1 MPSTLLERMESMP
14 LPTSRD
20 GATRASPTESLLSAI
35 TVDDSPLG
43 ESSSSTPPT
52 SIGDSVSISSTSM
65 KLESAEPTE
74 RASAEPSTG
83 RIRRTR
89 TSIGTYNVKVLSGT
103 SIHAP
108 KKFSKDPAVIEARRR
123 TISGDTLV
131 SALASNNSST
141 ETVEK
146 DANRLVRDGIEALDL
161 QWSVKKLSKSRSESS
176 LGGTPTKSAKQ
187 REISGRRA
195 TRSTGEQVESL
206 TKKLSVLGK
215 RGRKTLENGLA
226 GLSKAKRE
234 LRNLA
239 DTPEFA
245 KIDTKP
251 VVHEVWSN
259 GKLVVA
265 EPPKKKKKKL
275 EEAVEEKKTPKVE
288 DDKKPEPKSNGKREK
303 VWLTKGLYAGQENRN
318 FDWFADIYNERRE
331 DIVDATPY
339 QPNAFMPLP
348 MWHGQR
354 LLHVGR
360 HFKLPFDVCSP
371 LPPGQ
376 PKPDE
381 WRKTSSSK
389 YLLYAVVFFTN
400 GVHKTDLLA
409 KLQPCGRSP
418 VFSTAFHPSVS
429 AHQKAAVTKIVKI
442 GSCFMNVMTRTVQL
456 VAIGAQTGL
465 LLIYRSDGKR
475 AASTELESRL
485 SRPMIVVMVFE
496 PIVASILIK
505 SLLSILERLSLKMSV
520 TDG

>member
-1 MPSTLLERMESMP
+1 M
-14 LPTSRD
+14 
-20 GATRASPTESLLSAI
+20 LSAI

-52 SIGDSVSISSTSM
+52 SIGDSISISSTSL
-65 KLESAEPTE
+65 KLENTESAE
-74 RASAEPSTG
+74 RASAEPSAERT
-83 RIRRTR
+83 RRTR

-108 KKFSKDPAVIEARRR
+108 KKYSKDPAVIEARRR

-131 SALASNNSST
+131 NALASNNPST

-161 QWSVKKLSKSRSESS
+161 QWSVKGLPKSRSEIG
-176 LGGTPTKSAKQ
+176 LGGSPKKSAKQ
-187 REISGRRA
+187 RDINRRRS
-195 TRSTGEQVESL
+195 TRSSGEQLESL

-215 RGRKTLENGLA
+215 RSRKTLEDGLA
-226 GLSKAKRE
+226 GLAKAKRE

-239 DTPEFA
+239 DTPEYA

-265 EPPKKKKKKL
+265 EPPKKKKKA
-275 EEAVEEKKTPKVE
+275 EEAAVEKKKVISE
-288 DDKKPEPKSNGKREK
+288 NDKKPDPPKSNGRKREK
-303 VWLTKGLYAGQENRN
+303 VWLSKGLYAGQEHRN
-318 FDWFADIYNERRE
+318 FDWFADEFGKTRT
-331 DIVDATPY
+331 DIVDCTPY

-354 LLHVGR
+354 LLHIGR

-389 YLLYAVVFFTN
+389 YSLY
-400 GVHKTDLLA
+400 
-409 KLQPCGRSP
+409 
-418 VFSTAFHPSVS
+418 
-429 AHQKAAVTKIVKI
+429 
-442 GSCFMNVMTRTVQL
+442 
-456 VAIGAQTGL
+456 
-465 LLIYRSDGKR
+465 
-475 AASTELESRL
+475 
-485 SRPMIVVMVFE
+485 VMVH
-496 PIVASILIK
+496 ILY
-505 SLLSILERLSLKMSV
+505 
-520 TDG
+520 

>member
-1 MPSTLLERMESMP
+1 MLSTLLERMESTP
-14 LPTSRD
+14 LPTSCD
-20 GATRASPTESLLSAI
+20 GATRASPSESLLSAI

-52 SIGDSVSISSTSM
+52 SIGDSVSISSTSL

-83 RIRRTR
+83 RSRRTR

-161 QWSVKKLSKSRSESS
+161 QWSVKKLSKSRSEIS
-176 LGGTPTKSAKQ
+176 LGVSPKKSAKQ
-187 REISGRRA
+187 RENSGRRS

-215 RGRKTLENGLA
+215 RSRKTLENGLA
-226 GLSKAKRE
+226 GLTKAKRE

-265 EPPKKKKKKL
+265 EPPMKKKKT
-275 EEAVEEKKTPKVE
+275 EEAVVEKKKVTAE
-288 DDKKPEPKSNGKREK
+288 DDKKPESKSSGKREK
-303 VWLTKGLYAGQENRN
+303 VWLSKGLYAGQVNRN
-318 FDWFADIYNERRE
+318 FDWFQDPFGMHRT
-331 DIVDATPY
+331 DIVDSTPY

-354 LLHVGR
+354 LLHIGR
-360 HFKLPFDVCSP
+360 DFKLPFDVCSP

-389 YLLYAVVFFTN
+389 YPLYEVVFFTN
-400 GVHKTDLLA
+400 GVYKTDLLA

-418 VFSTAFHPSVS
+418 VFSTAFHPSVY
-429 AHQKAAVTKIVKI
+429 AHQKVVVTKIVRI
-442 GSCFMNVMTRTVQL
+442 ESCFMNVMIRIVQL
-456 VAIGAQTGL
+456 VAIGAQTVL
-465 LLIYRSDGKR
+465 LQICKSDGKR

-485 SRPMIVVMVFE
+485 SRPRIVVMVFE
-496 PIVASILIK
+496 RIAASILIK
-505 SLLSILERLSLKMSV
+505 SLLSTLERLSPRMNV
-520 TDG
+520 TGG